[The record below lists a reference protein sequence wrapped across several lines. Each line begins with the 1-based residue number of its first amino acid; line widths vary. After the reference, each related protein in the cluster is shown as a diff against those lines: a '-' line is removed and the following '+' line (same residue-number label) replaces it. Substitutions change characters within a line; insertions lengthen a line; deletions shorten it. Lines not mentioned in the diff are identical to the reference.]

1 MNRVT
6 QHQNISNPTPNAT
19 ERHGKTATDEYQE
32 ARFHN
37 TTLVTDHHLVNNMVA
52 IRPIP
57 ESKDQTFSQQEM
69 GYRQIYSLYKPNNE

>member
-37 TTLVTDHHLVNNMVA
+37 TTLVTP
-52 IRPIP
+52 RPP
-57 ESKDQTFSQQEM
+57 PSK
-69 GYRQIYSLYKPNNE
+69 